1 MRGRH
6 IPRLC
11 RMCDAPMAGQEGTC
25 WHCGAVWG
33 DRSVRPIPY
42 ARPDADDLADEG
54 GRVAAEDSRLVGAV
68 Q

>member
-11 RMCDAPMAGQEGTC
+11 RMCDAPMARQGGAC

-33 DRSVRPIPY
+33 DRSERRNAEPKPDVASPAAKDPRP
-42 ARPDADDLADEG
+42 AGTELA
-54 GRVAAEDSRLVGAV
+54 AV
-68 Q
+68 

>member
-33 DRSVRPIPY
+33 DRSGRRNADSKPDVDRP
-42 ARPDADDLADEG
+42 
-54 GRVAAEDSRLVGAV
+54 AAEESRVIDAQLAV
-68 Q
+68 A